1 MPMRRGLAALRVFRG
16 SRWLPARPFAEKL
29 HGPSQ
34 PRVSAASVD
43 LAMQGMVN
51 RERASVHQALI
62 PERVAD
68 DVLGMRD
75 RRLERTLT
83 GVPHSSGRKWGGHGL
98 GQAAEPG
105 AFTGYWLRPPC
116 MGAARG
122 MAGRGEASG
131 ALGNLP
137 QPAPGSGAAIACAA
151 ALQRVG
157 RAGLAA
163 VTRRSSGGR
172 KPPRQK
178 SETIGPCQRTSRS
191 PLALVFWLPDF

>member
-1 MPMRRGLAALRVFRG
+1 
-16 SRWLPARPFAEKL
+16 
-29 HGPSQ
+29 
-34 PRVSAASVD
+34 
-43 LAMQGMVN
+43 MQGMVN

-83 GVPHSSGRKWGGHGL
+83 GVPHSSGRKWGGDGL

-105 AFTGYWLRPPC
+105 AFTGC
-116 MGAARG
+116 NGFARLAWALPGG

-131 ALGNLP
+131 ALGNPP
-137 QPAPGSGAAIACAA
+137 QPTPGSGAAIACAA
-151 ALQRVG
+151 VLQRAG
-157 RAGLAA
+157 KTGLAA
-163 VTRRSSGGR
+163 ATWQSSGGK

>member
-1 MPMRRGLAALRVFRG
+1 
-16 SRWLPARPFAEKL
+16 
-29 HGPSQ
+29 
-34 PRVSAASVD
+34 
-43 LAMQGMVN
+43 MQGMVN

-122 MAGRGEASG
+122 HGGLWRGQWRLGQPTPANTGFRRCNRLCSG
-131 ALGNLP
+131 ASARWQGGLGRCHPAVKRWQKTAAPEKRDNRALP
-137 QPAPGSGAAIACAA
+137 EDESLAFGACF
-151 ALQRVG
+151 
-157 RAGLAA
+157 LAA
-163 VTRRSSGGR
+163 
-172 KPPRQK
+172 
-178 SETIGPCQRTSRS
+178 
-191 PLALVFWLPDF
+191 